1 MIRVSATDAKTR
13 FGKYLETAQR
23 EPVIVEKSGRDK
35 VVILS
40 KERFDE
46 LEALEDKI
54 WAERAKI
61 ALEEGFATEGETKAA
76 FSL

>member
-13 FGKYLETAQR
+13 FGQYLETAQH
-23 EPVIVEKSGRDK
+23 EPVIVEKSGHDK

-40 KERFDE
+40 KTRFDE
-46 LEALEDKI
+46 LEALEDNV

-61 ALEEGFATEGETKAA
+61 ALKEGFATDDEAKTV
-76 FSL
+76 FLR